1 MESLVFKFLRML
13 TLYYKPTCPY
23 CQHVLGEAESMGLH
37 FKLKDVSSDDVLMDE
52 LQALGGKQQV
62 PFLIDA
68 QRGEKLYESEAIVA
82 YLVEHYAGAQKES
95 FGGLRIHASEEIC
108 DTCQ

>member
-1 MESLVFKFLRML
+1 ML

-23 CQHVLGEAESMGLH
+23 CQHVLGEAESMGLQ
-37 FKLKDVSSDDVLMDE
+37 FRLKDISSDPHLMDE
-52 LQALGGKQQV
+52 LIEQSGKGQV

-68 QRGEKLYESEAIVA
+68 KRGVKMFESEAIVA
-82 YLVEHYAGAQKES
+82 YLSEHYKDAQKES